1 MFILHINVFIC
12 FTLPFLVI
20 FKIND
25 KISEGQGKSFLSIDC
40 LAQCWTYQ
48 SYQVDNSSWIICT
61 FNLFEG
67 DETGWDLGL
76 FAEVQ
81 QSLCLDKPLLQQNT
95 KNYMGPNVIMCRVGQ
110 ILDKRLQKDQ
120 ETITAKGQESKQGT
134 AHALCTQ
141 YHKGVGKTLKPTLWP
156 EYREQV

>member
-12 FTLPFLVI
+12 FTLLFLVI
-20 FKIND
+20 FKIYD

-40 LAQCWTYQ
+40 LAQCWNYQ
-48 SYQVDNSSWIICT
+48 SYQVDNSFWIICT

-67 DETGWDLGL
+67 DETDWDLGL

-81 QSLCLDKPLLQQNT
+81 QSLHLDKPLLQQNT
-95 KNYMGPNVIMCRVGQ
+95 KNYMGPNVIMCRAGQ

-120 ETITAKGQESKQGT
+120 ETITAKGRVKARYCACPLHSIPQRGGQNT
-134 AHALCTQ
+134 
-141 YHKGVGKTLKPTLWP
+141 
-156 EYREQV
+156 